1 MFPSSAGTDHGGP
14 RRGAVDVARGDP
26 GDATAFSEATLAQ
39 LFKVRRADGTYR
51 GGPAYYISRGL
62 RLPILGAVFAI
73 VFLIANGLVMPM
85 VQANAITASLQG
97 AGGISPSLG
106 AVSSWC

>member
-1 MFPSSAGTDHGGP
+1 MWLVAILGT
-14 RRGAVDVARGDP
+14 
-26 GDATAFSEATLAQ
+26 ATAFSEATLAQ
-39 LFKVRRADGTYR
+39 LFKVRRPDGTFR

-62 RLPILGAVFAI
+62 GLPILGGVFAV

-97 AGGISPSLG
+97 PEGSHRAWEPS
-106 AVSSWC
+106 SSWP